1 MKRTAQATQVE
12 EPRACLATA
21 LHHAARVTAAVVE
34 GDANTLFH
42 IHAKVWHRCKF
53 IHSLEHDG
61 RTLSSEASKKEA
73 LFSFFDKILGVS

>member
-1 MKRTAQATQVE
+1 
-12 EPRACLATA
+12 
-21 LHHAARVTAAVVE
+21 VTP
-34 GDANTLFH
+34 TLSF
-42 IHAKVWHRCKF
+42 ISMPKYRCKF

>member
-1 MKRTAQATQVE
+1 MPKY
-12 EPRACLATA
+12 
-21 LHHAARVTAAVVE
+21 
-34 GDANTLFH
+34 
-42 IHAKVWHRCKF
+42 RCKF